1 MEVTNGVNKKY
12 KDSLIRA
19 LFRDEENSRA
29 LCSAITGK
37 ECDTLI
43 DVTLD
48 DAIFMEQIN
57 DMAFLL
63 DDRLI
68 VLIEHQSSIN
78 YNMPLRMLI
87 YAGRIYEKVV
97 DSELLYR
104 CKMQEIPNIEFY
116 VLYNGKEEFPEK
128 MSLKLSDMYKH
139 KNKKIPIPL
148 ELYVEIYNI
157 NEGFNSE
164 LMSKCKALDEYAAF
178 VALMRKHHKK
188 GGSLKKAVKTVIAE
202 CKKLG
207 ILEKLIKRYTTEIEN
222 MVLTGWD
229 TEVAK
234 KVWREEGFEDGME
247 KGRKKALSEVF
258 ALLEKEGYPTAGI
271 KKKLQ
276 KA

>member
-1 MEVTNGVNKKY
+1 
-12 KDSLIRA
+12 
-19 LFRDEENSRA
+19 
-29 LCSAITGK
+29 
-37 ECDTLI
+37 
-43 DVTLD
+43 
-48 DAIFMEQIN
+48 
-57 DMAFLL
+57 
-63 DDRLI
+63 
-68 VLIEHQSSIN
+68 
-78 YNMPLRMLI
+78 
-87 YAGRIYEKVV
+87 
-97 DSELLYR
+97 
-104 CKMQEIPNIEFY
+104 MQEIPNIEFY
-116 VLYNGKEEFPEK
+116 VLYNSKEEFPEK

-148 ELYVEIYNI
+148 ELHVEIYNI
-157 NEGFNSE
+157 NVGFNSE
-164 LMSKCKALDEYAAF
+164 LMSKCKALDEYAVF

-188 GGSLKKAVKTVIAE
+188 GSSLKKAVKNVIAE

-207 ILEKLIKRYTTEIEN
+207 ILEKLIKHYTTEVEN

-234 KVWREEGFEDGME
+234 RVWREEAREEGFEDGME